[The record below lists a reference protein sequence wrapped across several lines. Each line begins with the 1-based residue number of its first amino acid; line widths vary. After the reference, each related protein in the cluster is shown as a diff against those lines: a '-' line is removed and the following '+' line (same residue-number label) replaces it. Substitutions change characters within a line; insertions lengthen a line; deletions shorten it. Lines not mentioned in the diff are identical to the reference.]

1 MTIIRLTSPVASWSN
16 PSFISSNGMTPLNK
30 LSIVSI
36 IPPFTTRKMIACP
49 GKRYK
54 GSPAHNPNQLMFPII
69 SATNQALEKKMKN
82 GEFRED
88 LFYRIAVIT
97 LDTPP

>member
-1 MTIIRLTSPVASWSN
+1 
-16 PSFISSNGMTPLNK
+16 
-30 LSIVSI
+30 
-36 IPPFTTRKMIACP
+36 
-49 GKRYK
+49 
-54 GSPAHNPNQLMFPII
+54 MFPII